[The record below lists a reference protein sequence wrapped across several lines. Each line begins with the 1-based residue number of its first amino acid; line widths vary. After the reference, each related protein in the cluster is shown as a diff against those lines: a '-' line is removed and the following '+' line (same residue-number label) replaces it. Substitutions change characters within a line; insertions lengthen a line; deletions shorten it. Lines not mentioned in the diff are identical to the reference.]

1 MAQRATSKQS
11 RHRWSG
17 AVEEFFDWVETT
29 MFCMILAIVVLTY
42 LFQEVQVDGTSMVPT
57 LQDGDRLVTSSL
69 FYHVEPGDI
78 VVINRDEGQEP
89 LIKRCIAVA
98 GQTVDIDFDAGV
110 VYVDGVALQEDYVNT
125 PTNAHSG
132 SLIDF
137 PCTVPEGHIFVMG
150 DNRNNSLDSR
160 YAEIGMIDL
169 NDVFGEVIF
178 RLLPLDRFGAVD

>member
-1 MAQRATSKQS
+1 M
-11 RHRWSG
+11 
-17 AVEEFFDWVETT
+17 
-29 MFCMILAIVVLTY
+29 
-42 LFQEVQVDGTSMVPT
+42 
-57 LQDGDRLVTSSL
+57 
-69 FYHVEPGDI
+69 
-78 VVINRDEGQEP
+78 INRDEGQEP

>member
-1 MAQRATSKQS
+1 MEQQPQTKKLRKK
-11 RHRWSG
+11 WSG

-29 MFCMILAIVVLTY
+29 LFCMILAIVVLTY

-69 FYHVEPGDI
+69 FYTVEPGDI
-78 VVINRDEGQEP
+78 VVINREDGQEP

-98 GQTVDIDFDAGV
+98 GQTVDIDFDAGI
-110 VYVDGVALQEDYVNT
+110 VYVDGQALEEDYVNT
-125 PTNAHSG
+125 PTNRHSG
-132 SLIDF
+132 NLIDF

-160 YAEIGMIDL
+160 YVEVGMIDL
-169 NDVFGEVIF
+169 DNVFGEVIF
-178 RLLPLDRFGAVD
+178 RLLPLDRFGALN

>member
-1 MAQRATSKQS
+1 MEQQPQTKKPRKK
-11 RHRWSG
+11 WSG

-29 MFCMILAIVVLTY
+29 LFCMILAIVVLTY

-69 FYHVEPGDI
+69 FYTVEPGDI
-78 VVINRDEGQEP
+78 VVINREDGQEP

-98 GQTVDIDFDAGV
+98 GRRVDIAFDAGI
-110 VYVDGVALQEDYVNT
+110 VYVDGQALEEDYVNT
-125 PTNAHSG
+125 PTNRHSG
-132 SLIDF
+132 NLIDF

-160 YAEIGMIDL
+160 YVEVGMIDL
-169 NDVFGEVIF
+169 DNVFGEVIF
-178 RLLPLDRFGAVD
+178 RLLPLDRFGALN

>member
-1 MAQRATSKQS
+1 MAQQTKSQKPRRK
-11 RHRWSG
+11 WNG

-29 MFCMILAIVVLTY
+29 LFCMILAIVVLTY
-42 LFQEVQVDGTSMVPT
+42 LFQEVQVDGESMIPT
-57 LQDGDRLVTSSL
+57 LQNGDRLVTSSL
-69 FYHVEPGDI
+69 FYTVEPGDI

-98 GQTVDIDFDAGV
+98 GQTVDIDFDAGI
-110 VYVDGVALQEDYVNT
+110 VYVDGQPLEEDYVNT
-125 PTNAHSG
+125 PTNRHAG
-132 SLIDF
+132 NLIDF

-169 NDVFGEVIF
+169 DNVFGEVIF